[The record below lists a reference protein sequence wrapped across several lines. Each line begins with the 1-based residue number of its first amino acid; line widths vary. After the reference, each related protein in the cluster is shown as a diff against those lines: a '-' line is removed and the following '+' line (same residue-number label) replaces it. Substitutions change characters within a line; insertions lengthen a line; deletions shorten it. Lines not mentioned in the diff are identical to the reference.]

1 MHVYNRTIWMF
12 LTMFLLS
19 CAPVL
24 AAAPPGPDK
33 QDTYVNE
40 AENSLLRAKNETCM
54 KCHGRKEIL
63 SPAGMR
69 VYIDP
74 VKFAGTTHSIVGCS
88 SCHER
93 VSKGH
98 PDDGYAPS
106 RATCGDCH
114 GPVYEEYSKSLHGAK
129 AGCTGC
135 HDPHEVRLPVFMSGE
150 DINHKC
156 ARCHDSRKTIQSH
169 AKWLPQA
176 DLHIDSLP
184 CIACH
189 TGSKD
194 YVITM
199 SIESRQ
205 PGSRG
210 DFKNATYEELATLTQ
225 GEEISTLI
233 DQNGDHLV
241 SLTELREFNHKLRG
255 KNMRLWG
262 MMTPE
267 VVTHSYQ
274 ILNNRWD
281 CSFCHASGPKA
292 MQKSFIAFPEK
303 NGGYTRVAVEKGAIL
318 DILYGTPDFY
328 MLGTTRSTPLNI
340 IGGLIVAAGLS
351 VPLGHGFFRF
361 LTRKNRKE
369 EDHEA

>member
-1 MHVYNRTIWMF
+1 MHRHNWVIWTF
-12 LTMFLLS
+12 LTVFIFSTRAVSAATIQDVS
-19 CAPVL
+19 CMRCHGQRDIKS
-24 AAAPPGPDK
+24 PPGK
-33 QDTYVNE
+33 
-40 AENSLLRAKNETCM
+40 SL
-54 KCHGRKEIL
+54 
-63 SPAGMR
+63 
-69 VYIDP
+69 YIDP
-74 VKFAGTTHSIVGCS
+74 VKFSATTHSIVGCT
-88 SCHER
+88 SCHDR
-93 VSKGH
+93 VSPGH
-98 PDDGYAPS
+98 PGDGYTPS
-106 RATCGDCH
+106 GAACGECH
-114 GPVYEEYSKSLHGAK
+114 GPIHEEYAKSLHGSK
-129 AGCTGC
+129 AGCSGC
-135 HDPHEVRLPVFMSGE
+135 HNPHEVRLPLFMSGD
-150 DINHKC
+150 DINGKC
-156 ARCHDSRKTIQSH
+156 ARCHDTRKTIQSH
-169 AKWLPQA
+169 SRWLPQA

-199 SIESRQ
+199 SIESRL
-205 PGSRG
+205 PGSG
-210 DFKNATYEELATLTQ
+210 DDFKIATYGELAELVN
-225 GEEISTLI
+225 GGDIRRVI
-233 DQNGDHLV
+233 DLNGD
-241 SLTELREFNHKLRG
+241 SLISLKELREFNHRLRG
-255 KNMRLWG
+255 KNIRLWG

-274 ILNNRWD
+274 ILENRWD

-351 VPLGHGFFRF
+351 LPAGHGFLRF

-369 EDHEA
+369 KDHEG